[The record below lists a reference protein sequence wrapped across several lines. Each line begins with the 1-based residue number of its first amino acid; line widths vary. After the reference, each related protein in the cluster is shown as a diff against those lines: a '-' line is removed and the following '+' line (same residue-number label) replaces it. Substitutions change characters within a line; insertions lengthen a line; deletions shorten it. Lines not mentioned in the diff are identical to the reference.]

1 MAGKRTSAAR
11 RGAGNKQRITAK
23 QKSARRKNIAIARK
37 YIKRGTGKG
46 KLTRKS
52 RLVKAGGDA
61 TSSFAKYRG
70 YDKRRFVKTKE
81 DKRRYAHGFKKSYN
95 AERNIG
101 KPKHIRVAQAHKN
114 ALKWATARKT
124 WGSWG
129 LTKSWVVP
137 GSKYRPRKRK

>member
-1 MAGKRTSAAR
+1 MARKRTSAAR
-11 RGAGNKQRITAK
+11 RGAGIKQRITAK
-23 QKSARRKNIAIARK
+23 QKSARRKNIAIARQ
-37 YIKRGTGKG
+37 YRKRGAG

-95 AERNIG
+95 AKRNIG

-114 ALKWATARKT
+114 ALKWATARQT

-129 LTKSWVVP
+129 LEKSWVVP
-137 GSKYRPRKRK
+137 GRKYRPRKRK